1 MVCGAIVDP
10 SLILESRECFVDV
23 ETAGELTRGYSVIDT
38 LGTLGKEANATV
50 IEAFDVDRFYELF
63 RDVLS

>member
-10 SLILESRECFVDV
+10 SLVLETRECFVDV

-38 LGTLGKEANATV
+38 LGTLGKEPNATV
-50 IEAFDVDRFYELF
+50 VEAFDVDRFYELF
-63 RDVLS
+63 HGILA